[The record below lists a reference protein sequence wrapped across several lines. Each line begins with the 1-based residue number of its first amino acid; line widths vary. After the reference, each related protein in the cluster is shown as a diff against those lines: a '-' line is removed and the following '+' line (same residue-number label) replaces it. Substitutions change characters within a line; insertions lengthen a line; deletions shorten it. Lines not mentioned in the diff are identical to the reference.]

1 MLDTSWCNNSCRA
14 YQELGQGDFYLF
26 NQEKALFLLI
36 YLLPT
41 HKESVTTKKSCSSRV
56 YHLSQ
61 SGPLWACKT
70 SDFLSL
76 LLSIVS

>member
-26 NQEKALFLLI
+26 DQEKALFLLI

-41 HKESVTTKKSCSSRV
+41 HKESVITKKSCLSRV

-61 SGPLWACKT
+61 SGPL
-70 SDFLSL
+70 
-76 LLSIVS
+76 